1 MEKWGVVYFPPVMDL
16 SKCVEKII
24 TLCEDMDIEDLAEP
38 EQVFVY
44 FDDAYTLFKQ
54 SSEYVE
60 LEKKIKKD
68 HQLLY
73 HYNAS
78 SCYSWLWLLAIT
90 V

>member
-1 MEKWGVVYFPPVMDL
+1 MDL

-60 LEKKIKKD
+60 LEKKIRKIMFEKAMRKTMGD
-68 HQLLY
+68 PLY
-73 HYNAS
+73 HALLESDDDNTEVS
-78 SCYSWLWLLAIT
+78 STTS
-90 V
+90 